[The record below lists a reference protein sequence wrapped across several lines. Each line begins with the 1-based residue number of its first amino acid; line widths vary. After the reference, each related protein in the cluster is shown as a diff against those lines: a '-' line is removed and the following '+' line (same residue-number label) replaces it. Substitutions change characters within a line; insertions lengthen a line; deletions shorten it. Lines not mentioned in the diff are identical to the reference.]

1 MIFFLIFIL
10 LASSIIG
17 IFLLNRVLPL
27 NSKYLNLLSF
37 QYLYQCIFL
46 VVPGAIVI
54 LLGVR
59 TDLALKPVS
68 DKTIYL
74 TSYLICW
81 SVVAFPATIAF
92 WDLVTKQR
100 IYNLILDYKK
110 RECAHYNNEFITRK
124 NISIVSII
132 NTIFLLFFLS
142 LLPVIPIF
150 HIGSG
155 SEFIMNSRIESAFDL
170 PSWVYGFRRVLIY
183 FLPIFFLYTLALR
196 NIIHVPRWVLFINGV
211 NAIFILGYSTEKAPL
226 LYLIL
231 AVFFLKNNF
240 NNYNLSFGRLLP
252 IGGAVFGILFLMFMF
267 FYNNEINDVL
277 SLLFGRLFV
286 AQIAGSYLSVEYYG
300 NIAPFKFFD
309 AILFRIDSLLGNVP
323 TMQTSEELVWY
334 YYRDLYDSNL
344 WKNVNSFI
352 IQGAWANFG
361 IIGVI
366 LAPIWCASII
376 YFCCIYLFK
385 RAKTASSLA
394 VYSYSAIFMVSLS
407 TNFNNFIYSSG
418 FILTILIWFFIRKL

>member
-1 MIFFLIFIL
+1 MIFFSIFIL
-10 LASSIIG
+10 LISSIIG
-17 IFLLNRVLPL
+17 MFLLNQTLPL
-27 NSKYLNLLSF
+27 KFKYLNLLSF

-59 TDLALKPVS
+59 TDLALQPVT

-74 TSYLICW
+74 TSFLICW
-81 SVVAFPATIAF
+81 CVFAFPATIAF
-92 WDLVTKQR
+92 WDLVTKQK
-100 IYNLILDYKK
+100 IYNLILSYKEK
-110 RECAHYNNEFITRK
+110 DIIHYNKEFITRR
-124 NISIVSII
+124 NVIIVSII
-132 NTIFLLFFLS
+132 STAFLLFFLA
-142 LLPVIPIF
+142 LLPVIPVL

-170 PSWVYGFRRVLIY
+170 PSWVYGLRRVLIY
-183 FLPIFFLYTLALR
+183 FLPIFFLYSLALKSIV
-196 NIIHVPRWVLFINGV
+196 NLPKWILFLNGI
-211 NAIFILGYSTEKAPL
+211 NAIIILGYSTEKAPL

-231 AVFFLKNNF
+231 AVFFLKNTF

-252 IGGAVFGILFLMFMF
+252 IGFGIFGILFLMFMF
-267 FYNNEINDVL
+267 FYNNEITDVL

-300 NIAPFKFFD
+300 SIAPFKFFD
-309 AILFRIDSLLGNVP
+309 AILFRIDTLLGNIP

-334 YYRDLYDSNL
+334 YYRDLYDGNL

-361 IIGVI
+361 FLGVI
-366 LAPIWCASII
+366 VAPVWCASIM

-385 RAKTASSLA
+385 RAKTAGNLA

-418 FILTILIWFFIRKL
+418 FILTLLIWIFLRKL